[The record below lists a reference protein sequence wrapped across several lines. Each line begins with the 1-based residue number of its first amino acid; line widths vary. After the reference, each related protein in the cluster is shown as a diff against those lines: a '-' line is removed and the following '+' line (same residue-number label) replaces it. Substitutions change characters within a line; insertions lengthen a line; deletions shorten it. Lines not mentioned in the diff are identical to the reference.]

1 MLYYNRPK
9 SAIKE
14 FERHIAMNRWP
25 TEASQ
30 SMLYIAEAY
39 RMLGNTDEMLKWLV
53 KSIEKEA
60 RREPIMK
67 LAEYYFG
74 LGMYRQTIIYC
85 EAALSITQIP
95 FYSNHQPYYEDL
107 PHALLYVAYWWEGNK
122 ENSKEHYFKAL
133 SFCPKNPKYIFDGKF
148 YGVPKLS
155 FIIPTLGREE

>member
-1 MLYYNRPK
+1 
-9 SAIKE
+9 
-14 FERHIAMNRWP
+14 MNRWP

-39 RMLGNTDEMLKWLV
+39 RMLGNIDEMLKWLA

-67 LAEYYFG
+67 LAEYYFW

-122 ENSKEHYFKAL
+122 EKSKEHYFKAL
-133 SFCPKNPKYIFDGKF
+133 SFCPKNPKYIDDGKF
-148 YGVPKLS
+148 Y
-155 FIIPTLGREE
+155 